1 MESPEIEKDEV
12 NIGNNEIDAEEVKGE
27 TEIEKLRKELEKT
40 KSELDDAKSEVAVSQ
55 ILQENLCSVSRQKV
69 LKQLSEN

>member
-1 MESPEIEKDEV
+1 MESPELEVDKVEVTAEQEKE
-12 NIGNNEIDAEEVKGE
+12 EIVEE
-27 TEIEKLRKELEKT
+27 TELERTKKELQKT

-69 LKQLSEN
+69 RLSVTG

>member
-1 MESPEIEKDEV
+1 MEKGEIEA
-12 NIGNNEIDAEEVKGE
+12 GQE
-27 TEIEKLRKELEKT
+27 TELERTKKELEKT

-69 LKQLSEN
+69 SISVSV